1 MKERTAPR
9 RQPRPACYP
18 RGQLGEPC
26 EKIIVDFSI
35 ACSVRELS
43 DSTDNLIQPFDDLV
57 EYFRHS
63 AGQSGADSFNRERAY
78 LTDLYPRFLW
88 QPSDLKLQ
96 GQWEAG
102 GLRLAGKSDGNDGA
116 GAFVE
121 YIVTKN

>member
-1 MKERTAPR
+1 MGFCMGR
-9 RQPRPACYP
+9 
-18 RGQLGEPC
+18 
-26 EKIIVDFSI
+26 
-35 ACSVRELS
+35 SVRELS
-43 DSTDNLIQPFDDLV
+43 DSTDNLIQPFDELV

-78 LTDLYPRFLW
+78 LTDLYPRFLR

-96 GQWEAG
+96 GQWEGG

-121 YIVTKN
+121 YIVTEDQNGPCARLLAPPYRVEVGPANLSP